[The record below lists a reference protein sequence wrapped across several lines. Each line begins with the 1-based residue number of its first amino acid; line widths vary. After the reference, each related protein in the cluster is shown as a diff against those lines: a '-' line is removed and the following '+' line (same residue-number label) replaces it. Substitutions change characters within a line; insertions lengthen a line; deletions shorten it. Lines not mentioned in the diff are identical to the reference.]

1 MKFAGTLLGLASMLL
16 LVSCG
21 GGGGGSTGGTTSG
34 NGSGSGSQTLLTVSL
49 SGDYFAVPASDPDFN
64 ASGAGGVTTGLV
76 QPTLGPDGLPVITSK
91 AQQPGTT
98 INDVNA
104 VGEIQ
109 WWSAPRAG
117 VVQDFAAKVDPLPFS
132 FDNFFPAGQT
142 SDSLTMRTVHWKG
155 TITTTAAG
163 TLIFDGAADDDLWV
177 FVDSKLVVDNGGVKN
192 FQAPVDVPLAV
203 AAGTHSIDVFYAD
216 RSMAKATIA
225 LAIRLQ

>member
-1 MKFAGTLLGLASMLL
+1 MFL

-21 GGGGGSTGGTTSG
+21 GGGGNAGGTTSG

-49 SGDYFAVPASDPDFN
+49 SGDYYAVPVSDPDFN
-64 ASGAGGVTTGLV
+64 ASGTGGVTTGLV
-76 QPTLGPDGLPVITSK
+76 QTTLGPDGLPVITAK
-91 AQQPGTT
+91 AQQAGTT

-117 VVQDFAAKVDPLPFS
+117 VVQDFSAKADPLPFS
-132 FDNFFPAGQT
+132 FNNFFPTGQAD
-142 SDSLTMRTVHWKG
+142 DSLTMRTVHWKG
-155 TITTTAAG
+155 TITTTSAG

-177 FVDSKLVVDNGGVKN
+177 FVDNKLVVDNGGVKN
-192 FQAPVDVPLAV
+192 FQAPVDVLLAV
-203 AAGTHSIDVFYAD
+203 TAGSHTIDVFYAD
-216 RSMAKATIA
+216 RSRAKATIA